1 MRTVITFSLCFLLT
15 FSVFAQKSIEKSI
28 AYKDQNIEFD
38 LKFAKNITLKVWDKS
53 TIELK
58 GTIST
63 LGDKYL
69 DLYKLE
75 VDENSSKIKI
85 VSNPEAIFKK
95 FNEDRKNDRNSYYI
109 NDYEYT
115 EEFTLY
121 VPKKATLKISSINGD
136 LQADLVDG
144 DFTADLINGNI
155 EIKEYHGDLDLS
167 TINGEIDLKIVNTSL
182 HAETLQGQI
191 YADEKLA
198 SLNSTSEILG
208 QKINGS
214 FDTAANSLNLKTI
227 NGNIYLRK

>member
-1 MRTVITFSLCFLLT
+1 MRTVITILLCLCFA
-15 FSVFAQKSIEKSI
+15 SSAFAQKSIEKSI

-85 VSNPEAIFKK
+85 VSNPEAMFKK
-95 FNEDRKNDRNSYYI
+95 FNEDRKNDKNNYYL
-109 NDYEYT
+109 NEYEYT
-115 EEFTLY
+115 EAYTLY

-144 DFTADLINGNI
+144 TFTADLINGNI
-155 EIKEYHGDLDLS
+155 EIIEYSGDLALS
-167 TINGEIDLKIVNTSL
+167 TINGTIDLKVINTSL
-182 HAETLQGQI
+182 KAETLQGQI
-191 YADEKLA
+191 YADEKL
-198 SLNSTSEILG
+198 SLNSSDQVMG

-214 FDTAANSLNLKTI
+214 FDTAANSLNLHTI
-227 NGNIYLRK
+227 NGNIYLRR